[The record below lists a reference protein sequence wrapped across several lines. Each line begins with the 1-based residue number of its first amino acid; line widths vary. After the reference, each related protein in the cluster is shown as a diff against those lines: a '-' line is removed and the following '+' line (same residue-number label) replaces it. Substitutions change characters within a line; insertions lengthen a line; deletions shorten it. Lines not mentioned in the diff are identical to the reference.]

1 LTRNLSGAY
10 FSPFRRKLKLSLF
23 SIECCSYAF
32 KRWRKTVNTGGIN
45 IGKVKTEQI
54 KHLGKDLMTRFPG
67 KFTTSFDENKRLVD
81 EVTRGTTT
89 RVRNK
94 VAGYITRTNALAQA
108 GSDDD
113 SDLDESEM
121 AE

>member
-1 LTRNLSGAY
+1 
-10 FSPFRRKLKLSLF
+10 
-23 SIECCSYAF
+23 
-32 KRWRKTVNTGGIN
+32 
-45 IGKVKTEQI
+45 
-54 KHLGKDLMTRFPG
+54 MTRFPG

-81 EVTRGTTT
+81 GFTRGTTT

>member
-1 LTRNLSGAY
+1 L
-10 FSPFRRKLKLSLF
+10 RRKLKLSLF
-23 SIECCSYAF
+23 SIESCSYAF
-32 KRWRKTVNTGGIN
+32 KRWRTVNTGGIN

-67 KFTTSFDENKRLVD
+67 KFTTNFDENKRLVD
-81 EVTRGTTT
+81 EFTRGTTT

-94 VAGYITRTNALAQA
+94 VAGYITRTNSLAQA

-113 SDLDESEM
+113 SDLEESEIV
-121 AE
+121 E